1 LPFSGLV
8 IFGSL
13 RKYLEVTLVCDG
25 MGKGRFFMKF
35 GAERYLKIDYRAEE
49 AVTPMNC
56 VVAVQCMVSEVGGHW
71 IFILIRVR

>member
-1 LPFSGLV
+1 
-8 IFGSL
+8 
-13 RKYLEVTLVCDG
+13 